1 MLQSEISKW
10 QKIKSLLSIID
21 IARMKKKSDVSD
33 FIFWNDQYCII
44 LDRITYIATESGR
57 DILANFVKIYRF
69 EFQVETWRSLDE
81 NARDITQGRSASAED
96 RSTSVHVSSS
106 IWRHL
111 PVNLYELF
119 ASHLSLIINPMIER
133 NARLVRVGTRG
144 RWLTSFANSSAF
156 KSYEMLSKQ
165 CTPLWKSSS
174 MMFTARN
181 RSVQKGKK
189 VNKCIECIMVSRLSF
204 LDPLFLSSSL
214 F

>member
-1 MLQSEISKW
+1 MLQSERSKW

-133 NARLVRVGTRG
+133 TSGTCRYTRTLVNVVRQLLRVQILRNALETVYAFVKVIVDDVH
-144 RWLTSFANSSAF
+144 SAE
-156 KSYEMLSKQ
+156 S
-165 CTPLWKSSS
+165 
-174 MMFTARN
+174 
-181 RSVQKGKK
+181 
-189 VNKCIECIMVSRLSF
+189 
-204 LDPLFLSSSL
+204 
-214 F
+214 